1 MIKQF
6 HVEVEMTWSTGQ
18 SKVHGLFVLVFYRNV
33 TMLLIVAKVVIQTC
47 VSLNGFKNEYILHQ
61 VAMLTQVSKFGVCR
75 LGNPVTKMVGCY
87 VS

>member
-1 MIKQF
+1 VIKQL
-6 HVEVEMTWSTGQ
+6 HAEVEMTWSTGE
-18 SKVHGLFVLVFYRNV
+18 SKVHGLFVLVFYLNV
-33 TMLLIVAKVVIQTC
+33 SMLLIIAKVIIEKC

-75 LGNPVTKMVGCY
+75 FGNPVTKMVGCY